1 MVLSQTPVTPIRRF
15 STDMFAP
22 RERLSAWRDFFGA
35 AIFKLEIEPY
45 RKDGFRAETR
55 FYPLPGLGLMHGTT
69 APARHGRR
77 RHMVDNDD
85 ILFSIPVAGTA
96 LFRTYGREAVVGVGG
111 ATWVGGGEAG
121 YQDTFADLE
130 FIALQVPKSALR
142 DAVKDL
148 DSSICRPIPAATP
161 ALRMLRRYV
170 ITMQE
175 NAATPELRPL
185 MAAHIRDLV
194 TLILGA
200 TRDAAEAA
208 KSGGLRGARLQ
219 ALLAEIEA
227 NFARPEFS
235 TEYLARKL
243 GLSPRYMQELLQEEG
258 ASFTERVLEL
268 RLQRA
273 RAILAD
279 PRNNVRNVLEIA
291 LAAGFNDGS
300 YFNRRFRARFG
311 APPNVFR
318 GTDAAATH

>member
-1 MVLSQTPVTPIRRF
+1 MVLSQTPVTPMRRF

-35 AIFKLEIEPY
+35 AIFKLDIEPY

-55 FYPLPGLGLMHGTT
+55 FYPLPGLGLMHGIT

-85 ILFSIPVAGTA
+85 ILVSIPTAGRA
-96 LFRTYGREAVVGVGG
+96 LFRTYGREAVIDVGG

-121 YQDTFADLE
+121 YQDTFSDLE

-142 DAVKDL
+142 GAVKDL

-161 ALRMLRRYV
+161 ALRLLRRYV
-170 ITMQE
+170 ITLQE
-175 NAATPELRPL
+175 CAVTPELQAM
-185 MAAHIRDLV
+185 MAAHLRDLV
-194 TLILGA
+194 TLTLGA

-208 KSGGLRGARLQ
+208 KSGGLRAARLQ
-219 ALLAEIEA
+219 AVLSEIEG

-273 RAILAD
+273 RAMLAD
-279 PRNNVRNVLEIA
+279 PRNNGRNVLEIA

-311 APPNVFR
+311 VPPSAFR
-318 GTDAAATH
+318 GMDGAATH

>member
-1 MVLSQTPVTPIRRF
+1 
-15 STDMFAP
+15 MFAP
-22 RERLSAWRDFFGA
+22 RERLSAWRDFFGQ

-45 RKDGFRAETR
+45 RREGFRAETM
-55 FYPLPGLGLMHGTT
+55 FCPLPGLRLMYGTT

-85 ILFSIPVAGTA
+85 ILFSMPMAGTA
-96 LFRTYGREAVVGVGG
+96 LFRTYGREAVVDVGG

-121 YQDTFADLE
+121 YQDTFADLRW
-130 FIALQVPKSALR
+130 IALGVPKSALR
-142 DAVKDL
+142 GAVKDL

-170 ITMQE
+170 STMLE
-175 NAATPELRPL
+175 NAGTPELRPL
-185 MAAHIRDLV
+185 MAAHARDLV

-208 KSGGLRGARLQ
+208 KSGGLRAARLQ
-219 ALLAEIEA
+219 AVLSEIEA

-279 PRNNVRNVLEIA
+279 QRNNGRNVLEIA

-311 APPNVFR
+311 APPSVFR